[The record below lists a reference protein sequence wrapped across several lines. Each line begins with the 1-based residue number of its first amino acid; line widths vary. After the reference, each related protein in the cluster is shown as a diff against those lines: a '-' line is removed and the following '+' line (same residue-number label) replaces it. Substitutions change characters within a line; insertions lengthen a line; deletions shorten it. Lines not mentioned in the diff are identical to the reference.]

1 MTFRVYTNHSSS
13 KTIFKQFV
21 KKKGK
26 IVVYENSYLE
36 FQENAFCLV
45 PCFGGSLNKFI
56 CIRRS
61 HDMNS

>member
-1 MTFRVYTNHSSS
+1 MYTNHNNS
-13 KTIFKQFV
+13 KIIFRQSV
-21 KKKGK
+21 KKKK
-26 IVVYENSYLE
+26 KRTVVYENSYFE

-45 PCFGGSLNKFI
+45 PCFGDSLNKFI